1 MRVIAE
7 LPHPVCKITIFSM
20 NQKFIIKLEKGVYEQ
35 SYKLAE
41 IDLPDGVNDVFKILD
56 DEFMKTVDERFRQMR
71 ADFNAAFNRYE
82 AL

>member
-20 NQKFIIKLEKGVYEQ
+20 NQKFIIKLERGVYEQ
-35 SYKLAE
+35 SYKVAE
-41 IDLPDGVNDVFKILD
+41 IDLTDGVDGVFKILD
-56 DEFMKTVDERFRQMR
+56 DEFMKTVDERFKQMR
-71 ADFNAAFNRYE
+71 ADFTAAFNRYE